1 MAFVFVAV
9 STVIAALITQAPPTS
24 VPATSPEAPSSA
36 PATAP
41 SPPQPATAPVEVPA
55 SQPATAPAPA
65 PAPPTSAPDTMPATP
80 AIDPAL
86 LTVAESSNFTAT
98 GSSAQVQDLIARIHE
113 RSSVTRLAELG
124 KTSEGKPI
132 PLIILANPPVTT
144 AKEARETGKAIA
156 FVMANI
162 HAGEVEGKEASLML
176 AREIGLDANH
186 PLLRDLIIVIAPNYN
201 ADGNDRFDT
210 VDKNRPGQDGPAMV
224 GVRPNAQNFDLN
236 RDYMKVEAPETQ
248 ALLRFLNEWDPDI
261 TIDLHT
267 TNGSQH
273 RYTLSYEAPLNPS
286 GHPGPI
292 DFVRSEL
299 LRTVQQRVRDST
311 GYETWHYGNF
321 NREHTV
327 WETYSS
333 RPMFGGQ
340 YQGLRNQMSVL
351 SEAYSY
357 APYKDR
363 VMCTRAFVLETLK
376 FAAEN
381 RQRVRDINAQAR
393 QETAAK
399 GANPQPDDIVGIRHR
414 PAAFPEPVLVK
425 GYEKAQG
432 GEGGAVVTDH
442 SQLGPPKDYLCV
454 HVGRFEPTLGVR
466 RPFAYII
473 PPGLEA
479 IVAKL
484 QQHGIVVEPF
494 AGKATVEVYTVRSV
508 HRQER
513 EFQGHHEAR
522 IEADATLQPKEFPA
536 GSFVVRTAQPLGT
549 LAVYLL
555 EPESD
560 DGLTTWNFFDAH
572 VEVGKEF
579 PIVRVRTAEDLK

>member
-1 MAFVFVAV
+1 M
-9 STVIAALITQAPPTS
+9 
-24 VPATSPEAPSSA
+24 
-36 PATAP
+36 
-41 SPPQPATAPVEVPA
+41 
-55 SQPATAPAPA
+55 PAP
-65 PAPPTSAPDTMPATP
+65 P
-80 AIDPAL
+80 AIDPVL
-86 LTVAESSNFTAT
+86 LTIAESSNFSAT
-98 GSSAQVQDLIARIHE
+98 SSSAQVQELIARIHE

-124 KTSEGKPI
+124 KTVEGKPI
-132 PLIILANPPVTT
+132 PLVILANPPVTT
-144 AKEARETGKAIA
+144 AKEARDTGKPVA

-186 PLLRDLIIVIAPNYN
+186 PLLRDLIIVLAPNYN

-210 VDKNRPGQDGPAMV
+210 VEKNRPGQDGPTLV
-224 GVRPNAQNFDLN
+224 GVRPNAQNLDLN

-267 TNGSQH
+267 TNGSHH
-273 RYTLSYEAPLNPS
+273 RYTLTYEAPLNPS

-292 DFVRSEL
+292 DFVRNEL
-299 LRTVQQRVRDST
+299 LPAVRQRVKDST

-321 NREHTV
+321 NRAQPPTI

-381 RQRVRDINAQAR
+381 RQRVRDINIQAR

-399 GANPQPDDIVGIRHR
+399 GANPQPDDVVGIRHR

-425 GYEKAQG
+425 GYVQADGTGG
-432 GEGGAVVTDH
+432 GEGGAAVTDH
-442 SQLGPPKDYLCV
+442 SQLGPPRDYLCV
-454 HVGRFEPTLGVR
+454 HVGRFEPTLSVR
-466 RPFAYII
+466 RPFAYIVA
-473 PPGLEA
+473 PGLDA

-484 QQHGIVVEPF
+484 QQHGIAVEPF
-494 AGKATVEVYTVRSV
+494 TGKATAEVYSIRSV

-522 IEADATLQPKEFPA
+522 VEVDATLQSREFPA
-536 GSFVVRTAQPLGT
+536 GSFIVRTAQPLGT

-560 DGLTTWNFFDAH
+560 DGLTTWNYLDAH

-579 PIVRVRTAEDLK
+579 PIVRVRMAEDLPK